1 MGKNIKKSE
10 IEKLI
15 VQGYSTAEIAKKMN
29 YSIGT
34 IRNFYTELREEGN
47 VNSKTEIALRYVAK
61 RFINIKRECEDVLSI
76 LPDVSNDT

>member
-34 IRNFYTELREEGN
+34 IRNFYTELREEGKDSFGQICFN
-47 VNSKTEIALRYVAK
+47 HLFFKKS
-61 RFINIKRECEDVLSI
+61 F
-76 LPDVSNDT
+76 